1 MNREHA
7 QELLPIIQAFAEG
20 KDIQC
25 KNNEGGWHE
34 PSSDPHF
41 NAGTVWQIKPEIF
54 ECWAWFPRET
64 HINGDNAISFSS
76 KALALNYL
84 DRQRQGEGSVIHLRE
99 VEWEPSSPST
109 L

>member
-41 NAGTVWQIKPEIF
+41 NAGTVWQIKPVLF
-54 ECWAWFPRET
+54 ECWVN
-64 HINGDNAISFSS
+64 IYNNGGEESLGDCTWGTKDAAESGTKGRAI
-76 KALALNYL
+76 
-84 DRQRQGEGSVIHLRE
+84 HMRE
-99 VEWEPSSPST
+99 VE
-109 L
+109 